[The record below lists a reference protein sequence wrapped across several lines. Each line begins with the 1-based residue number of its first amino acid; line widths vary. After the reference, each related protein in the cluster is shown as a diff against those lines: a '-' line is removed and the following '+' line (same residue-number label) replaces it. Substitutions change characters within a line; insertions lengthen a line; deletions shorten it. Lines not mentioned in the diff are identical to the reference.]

1 MRLASE
7 ADLPEIMA
15 IYNDTVPT
23 RQSTADTLEVSLDS
37 KRDWFRQHDPARR
50 PILVHEIQGRVAA
63 WVSFQSFYGR
73 PAYKHTAE
81 LSIYVAAGFRSQ
93 GLGRQLLD
101 EALGMTTRL
110 GIKTLL
116 GYIFSHNEPSIRLF
130 RSCGFAEWGRLPRIA
145 EMDGRECSLSIYGKR
160 VNP

>member
-7 ADLPEIMA
+7 ADLPEIVA
-15 IYNDTVPT
+15 IYNASVPT
-23 RQSTADTLEVSLDS
+23 RQSTADTVEVSLDS

-50 PILVHEIQGRVAA
+50 PILVHEVQGRVAA

-73 PAYKHTAE
+73 PAYEHTAE
-81 LSIYVAAGFRSQ
+81 LSIYVAAGHRGR
-93 GLGRQLLD
+93 GLGRQLLE
-101 EALGMTTRL
+101 EALGMTARL

-116 GYIFSHNEPSIRLF
+116 GCLFSHNEPSIRLF
-130 RSCGFAEWGRLPRIA
+130 RACGFAEWGRLPRIA
-145 EMDGRECSLSIYGKR
+145 EMDGQEYSLSIYGKR